1 MAGKPDKIKAK
12 IHDAIKSS
20 PELKA
25 GNYVSVTAKRDG
37 LPFFGKYHIE
47 LTGRSASDREK
58 AKIEE
63 IAKSMAEGLE
73 VVSYIRTGRAG

>member
-1 MAGKPDKIKAK
+1 MAAKPEKIRTK

-20 PELKA
+20 SELKA
-25 GNYVSVTAKRDG
+25 GNYVSVSAKRDG
-37 LPFFGKYHIE
+37 LPLFGKYRIE

-63 IAKSMAEGLE
+63 IAKSLAEGLE
-73 VVSYIRTGRAG
+73 IVSYIRTGRAG